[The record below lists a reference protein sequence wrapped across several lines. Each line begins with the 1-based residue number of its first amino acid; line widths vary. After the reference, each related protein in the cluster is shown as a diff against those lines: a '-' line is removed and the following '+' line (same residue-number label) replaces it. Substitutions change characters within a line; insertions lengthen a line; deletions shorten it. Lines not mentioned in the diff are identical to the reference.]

1 MRPSRYRWLDC
12 CWIVGLVVVVWGFD
26 LFGHPLSVPDS
37 GRYAEIPREMLESG
51 DWVTPH
57 LNGVKYFEKPPLFY
71 WLQLLAFKVAGV
83 GADVA
88 MVPNFVL
95 SVAIVVVTYLLGDA
109 LFGRKSGVASALA
122 LASSLGGFVFTR
134 VLTLDVILSCMLT
147 VSIGSFWLA
156 YLRREQGG
164 VTYLWVAYIA
174 AAGAVMSKGLV
185 GLLFPMLILGSWILL
200 TRDWRGLRYW
210 MYWPAISV
218 AMLLVLP
225 WHLLM
230 QQCHPEF
237 WQFYFVE
244 QHFAR
249 FFTDYAMRQQG
260 WWFFGVVLLVGWY
273 PWVVMFSAILRN
285 LLKRWRYRWEQ
296 FKLSCWDVVAKSE
309 LFIAMWAVVIVL
321 FFSCSQSKLIPYIL
335 PAFPPI
341 ALLVGNYLANLWEK
355 PMGRSNPVN
364 GWIWLHIILIVGILA
379 ILIWFPDIVRID
391 GGVSLLRKLVGV
403 WVCTLCVIWWLR
415 RYSTSNSYI
424 LMTIGLSMVAFFQI
438 ISGYVY
444 NINGHSIYSLV
455 QILQQELTDQDT
467 VIIYHDYY
475 QELPFYLRRK
485 VVIVGDG
492 GELAPGV
499 RHQPEAKG
507 WIWQQ
512 HRFEKC
518 MLLADNCRSEQDA
531 TACQWLVNSGCLL
544 KGDWSQDREYG
555 YYYILTKWLDWEN
568 LKEQLPIVLGWR
580 LVARDRDVVLITDK
594 PGG

>member
-1 MRPSRYRWLDC
+1 MQPSRYRWLDC

-156 YLRREQGG
+156 YLRREQGS

-218 AMLLVLP
+218 AMLL
-225 WHLLM
+225 
-230 QQCHPEF
+230 
-237 WQFYFVE
+237 
-244 QHFAR
+244 
-249 FFTDYAMRQQG
+249 
-260 WWFFGVVLLVGWY
+260 
-273 PWVVMFSAILRN
+273 S
-285 LLKRWRYRWEQ
+285 
-296 FKLSCWDVVAKSE
+296 
-309 LFIAMWAVVIVL
+309 
-321 FFSCSQSKLIPYIL
+321 LI
-335 PAFPPI
+335 
-341 ALLVGNYLANLWEK
+341 
-355 PMGRSNPVN
+355 
-364 GWIWLHIILIVGILA
+364 HI
-379 ILIWFPDIVRID
+379 
-391 GGVSLLRKLVGV
+391 
-403 WVCTLCVIWWLR
+403 
-415 RYSTSNSYI
+415 
-424 LMTIGLSMVAFFQI
+424 
-438 ISGYVY
+438 
-444 NINGHSIYSLV
+444 
-455 QILQQELTDQDT
+455 
-467 VIIYHDYY
+467 
-475 QELPFYLRRK
+475 
-485 VVIVGDG
+485 
-492 GELAPGV
+492 
-499 RHQPEAKG
+499 
-507 WIWQQ
+507 
-512 HRFEKC
+512 
-518 MLLADNCRSEQDA
+518 
-531 TACQWLVNSGCLL
+531 
-544 KGDWSQDREYG
+544 
-555 YYYILTKWLDWEN
+555 
-568 LKEQLPIVLGWR
+568 
-580 LVARDRDVVLITDK
+580 
-594 PGG
+594 